1 MPLRHLLSRELKL
14 NCNEGNCKLMV
25 VLDGVNSLF
34 SEQTLVNKDRKM
46 WKTGPF
52 NPGSHWIRGCAKVD
66 ECSVPR
72 NIKKL
77 LKDDYKNAVIITS
90 ACSGAVIEVITR
102 RKCYRLRLPDEVER
116 ESLKIPETD
125 LREKDEE
132 LTALDNGETDRH
144 CDSLSS

>member
-1 MPLRHLLSRELKL
+1 M
-14 NCNEGNCKLMV
+14 NCNDGNCKLMV

-72 NIKKL
+72 NIKKQEASQERL
-77 LKDDYKNAVIITS
+77 Q
-90 ACSGAVIEVITR
+90 ER
-102 RKCYRLRLPDEVER
+102 RHHHLRL
-116 ESLKIPETD
+116 
-125 LREKDEE
+125 LR
-132 LTALDNGETDRH
+132 RSH
-144 CDSLSS
+144 